1 MMAANTLKT
10 FLWFDTDLTDVVAHY
25 VDVLSMDVRG
35 KFHDETGRLFT
46 ADVSIYGHELILM
59 SAPGGPSFNDSV
71 SLSLNVDG
79 QAEVDRIWD
88 ALTAE
93 GKPGKCGWCVD
104 KFGVSWQVSPI
115 QMRQWLEHEDPAIRA
130 YAWPALMS
138 MTKIVID
145 DLHP

>member
-1 MMAANTLKT
+1 MTSLKT
-10 FLWFDTDLTDVVAHY
+10 FLWFDTDLDAVVEHY
-25 VDVLSMDVRG
+25 RDVLGLVVNGSFR
-35 KFHDETGRLFT
+35 DETGRLFT
-46 ADVSIYGHELILM
+46 ADVSLHGHAMIFM
-59 SAPGGPSFNDSV
+59 SAPGGPTFNDSI

-93 GKPGKCGWCVD
+93 GAPGKCGWCVD

-115 QMRQWLEHEDPAIRA
+115 QMREWLENKDPEVRA
-130 YAWPALMS
+130 YAWPALMK

-145 DLHP
+145 DLHV